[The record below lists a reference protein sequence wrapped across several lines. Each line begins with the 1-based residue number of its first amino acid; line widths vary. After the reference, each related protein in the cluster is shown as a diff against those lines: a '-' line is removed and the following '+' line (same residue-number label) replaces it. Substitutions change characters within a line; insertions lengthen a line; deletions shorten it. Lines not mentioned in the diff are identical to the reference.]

1 MTNTYTDD
9 STFTATLTI
18 TSTGFDQMVN
28 INYDMSHDLSNRLE
42 NGEPMPA
49 AYSLMRDIGL
59 VLNMMQMSRS
69 LNHTD
74 EELAA
79 KPEAEQM
86 ELILDAASEASST
99 VKTTRLS

>member
-1 MTNTYTDD
+1 
-9 STFTATLTI
+9 
-18 TSTGFDQMVN
+18 
-28 INYDMSHDLSNRLE
+28 
-42 NGEPMPA
+42 
-49 AYSLMRDIGL
+49 
-59 VLNMMQMSRS
+59 MQMTRS

-74 EELAA
+74 DELAA

>member
-1 MTNTYTDD
+1 MTNTYTNND
-9 STFTATLTI
+9 TFTATLTI

-59 VLNMMQMSRS
+59 VLNMMQMTRS

-79 KPEAEQM
+79 KSEAEQM